1 MSLNSEPNLRRLKF
15 IVIFLGVLLV
25 AGMAAL
31 IAAFVYKFGKLGKDG
46 DAGAV
51 MGKAA
56 PAAPV
61 ERIGRH
67 RIDLRPG
74 ETVGNVMVA
83 GDRLVVTIRAADGNL
98 RVLVLALGDGR
109 ELGGFDFRR
118 P

>member
-46 DAGAV
+46 GGETAMATT
-51 MGKAA
+51 A

-61 ERIGRH
+61 GQIGRH
-67 RIDLRPG
+67 RVDLRPG
-74 ETVGNVMVA
+74 ETVSRVASAGN
-83 GDRLVVTIRAADGNL
+83 RLVVTIRTADGGV
-98 RVLVLALGDGR
+98 RVMVFALEDGR

>member
-31 IAAFVYKFGKLGKDG
+31 IAAFVYKFGRLGKDG
-46 DAGAV
+46 DAGTTV
-51 MGKAA
+51 SRAA
-56 PAAPV
+56 PSASA

-83 GDRLVVTIRAADGNL
+83 GDRLVVTIRATDGNL
-98 RVLVLALGDGR
+98 RVLVFALDDGR